1 MQQQTCPVELL
12 NFFLANID
20 FLSTVEYVLIQTRQG
35 WPWQGQVQPS
45 VECSGQ
51 LYTGQLWREEG
62 TIMLGM
68 DRQAG

>member
-1 MQQQTCPVELL
+1 MSCRGATGL
-12 NFFLANID
+12 FFRQILC
-20 FLSTVEYVLIQTRQG
+20 FLSTVEYVVIQTRLG

>member
-1 MQQQTCPVELL
+1 M
-12 NFFLANID
+12 NNWDI
-20 FLSTVEYVLIQTRQG
+20 VEYVFQTRQG

-62 TIMLGM
+62 TIMLEM